1 MVGAAQ
7 RPAIPAGFG
16 IFLPRL
22 QVRLASVHC
31 MPREKFMIR
40 VRVER
45 RKYRSRMFSPL
56 TGLLLVLLWAM
67 AASAKMA
74 TDFNP
79 NIDFSNYKTFAYI
92 GGVESLVRLQLNP
105 DLLNDRIHRAI
116 TRELTAK
123 GLREVQPGE
132 NPDLVV
138 RYWVEAESN
147 AQATGTAHWGMY
159 GSYYY
164 GYWTVMYTTMSTPV
178 THEGLLG
185 VEMIDAKSR
194 DLAWR
199 LFVSEK
205 IIHNDPDK
213 IWKTADKNIVKA
225 YKNYPP
231 SAQAIKEKKA
241 EWAKLDATKKS
252 AGP

>member
-1 MVGAAQ
+1 MNRMGVKTEKLS
-7 RPAIPAGFG
+7 
-16 IFLPRL
+16 LPLRL
-22 QVRLASVHC
+22 PITV
-31 MPREKFMIR
+31 
-40 VRVER
+40 
-45 RKYRSRMFSPL
+45 
-56 TGLLLVLLWAM
+56 LLFVLLWATV
-67 AASAKMA
+67 ANAKMA
-74 TDFNP
+74 VDFNP
-79 NIDFSNYKTFAYI
+79 NLDFSKYKTFTYI

-105 DLLNDRIHRAI
+105 ELLNNRMHRAVV
-116 TRELTAK
+116 RELTAK
-123 GLREVQPGE
+123 GLREVQPEE

-147 AQATGTAHWGMY
+147 AQVTGTAHWGIW

-178 THEGLLG
+178 THKGLLG
-185 VEMIDAKSR
+185 IELIDAKAR

-225 YKNYPP
+225 FKSYPP
-231 SAQAIKEKKA
+231 TAKAIEEKKA
-241 EWAKLDATKKS
+241 EWAKTDTSKKS
-252 AGP
+252 AQQ